1 MLHRGLRGHV
11 APCEATSHNVPAIPA
26 HPGGV
31 LGALSVPAPS
41 LGEMHAQGVPCF
53 GRGGYFLQLVFL
65 FLSKSPRC

>member
-1 MLHRGLRGHV
+1 MLHGGLRGHV
-11 APCEATSHNVPAIPA
+11 APCVATSHDVPAIPG
-26 HPGGV
+26 HP
-31 LGALSVPAPS
+31 ALCQVHFVPFPS